1 MIRKLD
7 HMVITTARLPACLAF
22 YEALGFRAQEAGG
35 RWELFSGDF
44 KINVHSKGQELE
56 PKAQT
61 VQTGSADVCF
71 EIDGDL
77 ALCRAKLMECGIHI
91 ELGMVTRHGVRGEMH
106 SLYLRDPDG
115 NLIELC
121 SYADCPSRAN

>member
-1 MIRKLD
+1 MICKID
-7 HMVITTARLPACLAF
+7 HVVITTAALPSCIAF
-22 YEALGFRAQEAGG
+22 YEALGFRAQDAGG

-44 KINVHSKGQELE
+44 KINVHLQGCELE
-56 PKAQT
+56 PKAQN
-61 VQTGSADVCF
+61 VRTGSADICF

-77 ALCRAKLMECGIHI
+77 ARCRDKLMECGITT
-91 ELGMVTRHGVRGEMH
+91 ELGIVTRHGVRGEMR

-121 SYADCPSRAN
+121 SYLKK

>member
-1 MIRKLD
+1 MISKVD
-7 HMVITTARLPACLAF
+7 HMVITTARLPECIAF
-22 YEALGFRAQEAGG
+22 YEALGFRAVDAGG

-44 KINVHSKGQELE
+44 KINVHLKGHELE

-61 VQTGSADVCF
+61 VQTGSADFCF

-77 ALCRAKLMECGIHI
+77 TRCRDSLIKNGLEI
-91 ELGMVTRHGVRGEMH
+91 ELGIVSRHGARGEMR

-115 NLIELC
+115 NLVELC
-121 SYADCPSRAN
+121 SYE

>member
-1 MIRKLD
+1 MIQKVD
-7 HMVITTARLPACLAF
+7 HMVITTANLPACIAF
-22 YEALGFRAQEAGG
+22 YEALGFRAQDAGG

-44 KINVHSKGQELE
+44 KVNVHLKGHELM
-56 PKAQT
+56 PKAQN
-61 VQTGSADVCF
+61 VQTGSADFCF

-77 ALCRAKLMECGIHI
+77 ALCKEQLTKCGIAI
-91 ELGMVTRHGVRGEMH
+91 ELGIVTRHGARGEMH

-121 SYADCPSRAN
+121 CYE